1 MKDSPRVPLCRQHD
15 SQLVIADVQER
26 LLAAMPTAERRR
38 VLRVIATLLQAAKLL
53 EVPVA
58 LTEQQP
64 AELGSTERTLELD
77 LTPKAQKFEKT
88 GFSGCTAD
96 GFTERLIETHRRQV
110 ILVGMETHISILQT
124 ALELQVHGFDVYV
137 VEDGLCSREPREHA
151 NALERLRQAGI
162 VVTSSE
168 SVLAEWTRDTSHPHF
183 KIISSLLKS
192 GG

>member
-1 MKDSPRVPLCRQHD
+1 MMDSPRVPLCRQHD
-15 SQLVIADVQER
+15 CQLVIADVQEKH
-26 LLAAMPTAERRR
+26 LAVMPSAERRR

-64 AELGSTERTLELD
+64 EELGATERTLEID

-88 GFSGCTAD
+88 GFSCCTAG
-96 GFTERLIETHRRQV
+96 GFTDRLIETHRRQV
-110 ILVGMETHISILQT
+110 IVTGMETHVSVLQT
-124 ALELQVHGFDVYV
+124 ALELQVHGFEVYV
-137 VEDGLCSREPREHA
+137 IEDGVCSRDPAHQA
-151 NALERLRQAGI
+151 NALARLRQAGVI
-162 VVTSSE
+162 VTNSE
-168 SVLAEWTRDTSHPHF
+168 SVLSEWMRDATHPHF